1 MKKYILSLIAIS
13 TISFSACRK
22 GDANK
27 ADDNATGAYQPFTT
41 GSTWS
46 YRNETESVP
55 GLASAAEADIDTT
68 VNTMTDATK
77 VYNGKIFHKLISVT
91 GIETESTYFGF
102 TNHIYYNHSFNEDAD
117 AELELPYLNE
127 ETAVNGTWVTPLLV
141 EGAPDS
147 QLLGTIVEKN
157 ISKPIL
163 GKTYNN
169 VVHSKLELQSKI
181 GGTFTTIFSFDF
193 YVAKN
198 IGVVGIYT
206 SYNGTQF
213 AKSELISYSIK

>member
-1 MKKYILSLIAIS
+1 MKKYILSFI
-13 TISFSACRK
+13 TITALLFSACK
-22 GDANK
+22 KDNDNK
-27 ADDNATGAYQPFTT
+27 PGDNATGAYQPFTT

-55 GLASAAEADIDTT
+55 GLASAEEADIDTT

-77 VYNGKIFHKLISVT
+77 VYNGKTFHKLISVT

-117 AELELPYLNE
+117 AELELPYLNDE
-127 ETAVNGTWVTPLLV
+127 KDVNGTWVTPLVV
-141 EGAPDS
+141 EGSPDS

-157 ISKPIL
+157 INKTIL

-206 SYNGTQF
+206 SYNGSQF
-213 AKSELISYSIK
+213 AKSELISYNIK